1 MDDATLL
8 ATMDQAMAILAR
20 LPRFAHACDRVEAS
34 WTAGEGTQVV
44 YHPHFTIGRSAH
56 KALTDQEEVQAH
68 TAGLS
73 DTLALLGPAFAAH
86 PHFAPFVASSDAP
99 IFALSAYDLGPDEAP
114 RGKGFHLRLGRFGV
128 GSVTTRHTN
137 AHVLN
142 ALAQAMAAPL
152 TIPES
157 VAATQETTGG
167 LVGQGHV
174 PLEVLAALWPV
185 FVPLPKPT
193 LTGERYSYPM
203 GLWTA
208 HPGPNIVPDAGVVL
222 FHNGAGRDFSMR
234 FLVDPDAEVGT
245 GRHLGNVS
253 QLAQVLQST
262 LIHDATAWV
271 PHPSMPKERI
281 LIPPM

>member
-8 ATMDQAMAILAR
+8 ATMDQAMAILAG
-20 LPRFAHACDRVEAS
+20 LPRFAHGCDRVEAS

-44 YHPHFTIGRSAH
+44 HHPHFKVGRSAH
-56 KALTDQEEVQAH
+56 KALMDQEEVQAH

-73 DTLALLGPAFAAH
+73 DVLALLGPAFAAH
-86 PHFAPFVASSDAP
+86 PRFAPFVASSHAP
-99 IFALSAYDLGPDEAP
+99 SFALSAYDLGPDEAP
-114 RGKGFHLRLGRFGV
+114 QGKGFHLRLGRFGV
-128 GSVTTRHTN
+128 GLQTPRHTA
-137 AHVLN
+137 AHVLD
-142 ALAQAMAAPL
+142 ALAKAMKAPL
-152 TIPES
+152 TTPES
-157 VAATQETTGG
+157 VAVTQETTGG

-174 PLEVLAALWPV
+174 PLRVLEALWPV

-193 LTGERYSYPM
+193 LTEERYSYPM

-208 HPGPNIVPDAGVVL
+208 HPGPGIVPDAGVVL
-222 FHNGAGRDFSMR
+222 FHNGAGGDFSMR

-253 QLAQVLQST
+253 QLAHALQSA
-262 LIHDATAWV
+262 LVRDAAAWV

-281 LIPPM
+281 LIPPT